1 MSKRRKTQ
9 QKPRRRMYE
18 GATISRLTSDWVT
31 SSTSADAEIDG
42 SLVRL
47 RNRARQLCR
56 DNPYARQAL
65 RAIAANVIGSG
76 VRMQAQVKM
85 QRGGRLDQG
94 VNDTI
99 ESAWAE
105 WCRPSTCHVAGQ
117 LSFNEIERLAVMS
130 MAESGEVLIR
140 MVPQAFGGGLTPL
153 ALEVIEA
160 DLLDEGKSFG
170 PDANGNEWRMGVHV
184 DQWGRPIEYSFRTR
198 HPGDL
203 TNGVGYQ
210 TREIPADEIIHLR
223 MTERP
228 GQTRGV
234 TWFAAAVKA
243 LHHLGGYQDAE
254 VIRARATA
262 SLMGFI
268 TTPEG
273 ELVGDDVVE
282 GERVSNFEPGV
293 FKYLNAGEQV
303 TVPDLGTPNT
313 NFESFMRAILR
324 SVSASIGVSYETVSR
339 DFSQSN
345 YSSSRLSLLED
356 RENWRL
362 IQGYMIEHLHRVV
375 FERWLGAAV
384 AVGTLNLPNYD
395 QLRSR
400 YQAVR
405 WFPRGWG
412 WVDPEKEVASYRAAV
427 RSGFMTQAQV
437 VAELGNDLNE
447 LMQARA
453 QELQLAQDLGLTL
466 DIDPGKVSA
475 AGLTQARPPGSI
487 IPQDPYM
494 QDDTQAVD
502 SLPAEAQTPADDSPA
517 S

>member
-1 MSKRRKTQ
+1 MMAKRCNSQ
-9 QKPRRRMYE
+9 LRRRMYE

-42 SLVRL
+42 SMVRL

-65 RAIAANVIGSG
+65 RAIAANVIGAG

-85 QRGGRLDQG
+85 QRGGRMDQG

-99 ESAWAE
+99 EAAWAD

-117 LSFNEIERLAVMS
+117 LSFNEIERLAVTA
-130 MAESGEVLIR
+130 MAESGEVFVR
-140 MVPQAFGGGLTPL
+140 MVPEPFGGGLTPL

-160 DLLDEGKSFG
+160 DLLDEGKTVG
-170 PDANGNEWRMGVHV
+170 PDAEGNEWRMGVRV
-184 DQWGRPIEYSFRTR
+184 DKWGRPINYAFRSR

-203 TNGVGYQ
+203 TNGVGWKII
-210 TREIPADEIIHLR
+210 EIPAAEIIHLKL
-223 MTERP
+223 TERP

-262 SLMGFI
+262 SLMGFV
-268 TTPEG
+268 TSPEG
-273 ELVGDDVVE
+273 ELAGDDVVE

-293 FKYLNAGEQV
+293 FKYLNPGE
-303 TVPDLGTPNT
+303 TVEVPQLGSPNT
-313 NFESFMRAILR
+313 NFETFMRAVLR
-324 SVSASIGVSYETVSR
+324 SVAASIGVSYETVSR
-339 DFSQSN
+339 DFSETN

-362 IQGYMIEHLHRVV
+362 IQNFMVTHLHRVV
-375 FERWLGAAV
+375 FERWLDAAA
-384 AVGTLNLPNYD
+384 AVGTVALPNYD

-412 WVDPEKEVASYRAAV
+412 WVDPENEVASYKDAV
-427 RSGFMTQAQV
+427 RCGFMTQAQV
-437 VAELGNDLNE
+437 VAELGGDLHE
-447 LMQARA
+447 LARA
-453 QELQLAQDLGLTL
+453 RAEEVQTANQLGLVFDT
-466 DIDPGKVSA
+466 DPAQVRRDGMK
-475 AGLTQARPPGSI
+475 QADQI
-487 IPQDPYM
+487 
-494 QDDTQAVD
+494 AVD
-502 SLPAEAQTPADDSPA
+502 NLPAEADTPANDSPA
-517 S
+517 T

>member
-1 MSKRRKTQ
+1 MAKRRKGKAVAATQ
-9 QKPRRRMYE
+9 PRRRMYE

-76 VRMQAQVKM
+76 VRMQAQVM
-85 QRGGRLDQG
+85 RQRGGRQDQN
-94 VNDTI
+94 VNDAI
-99 ESAWAE
+99 EAGWLE
-105 WCRPSTCHVAGQ
+105 WCRPGTCHVAGQ
-117 LSFNEIERLAVMS
+117 LAFNEIERLAVTA
-130 MAESGEVLIR
+130 MAESGEVFIR
-140 MVPQAFGGGLTPL
+140 LVPEAFGGGLTPL

-160 DLLDEGKSFG
+160 DLLDEGKTSG
-170 PDANGNEWRMGVHV
+170 PDADGNEWRMGVRV
-184 DQWGRPIEYSFRTR
+184 NKWGRPTSYAFRSR

-203 TNGVGYQ
+203 TNGVGWKII
-210 TREIPADEIIHLR
+210 EIPADEIIHLKI
-223 MTERP
+223 TERP

-268 TTPEG
+268 TNTEG
-273 ELVGDDVVE
+273 EVTGDDVVE
-282 GERVSNFEPGV
+282 NERVSNFEPGV
-293 FKYLNAGEQV
+293 FKYLNSGE
-303 TVPDLGTPNT
+303 TVEVPQLGSPNT
-313 NFESFMRAILR
+313 NFETFMRAVLR
-324 SVSASIGVSYETVSR
+324 SVAASIGVSYETVSR

-362 IQGYMIEHLHRVV
+362 IQNYMITHLHRVV
-375 FERWLGAAV
+375 FERWLDAAAAV
-384 AVGTLNLPNYD
+384 GAVALPNYD

-412 WVDPEKEVASYRAAV
+412 WVDPEKEVASYKDAV
-427 RSGFMTQAQV
+427 RCGFMTQAQV
-437 VAELGNDLNE
+437 VAELGSDLHE
-447 LMQARA
+447 LTRARA
-453 QELQLAQDLGLTL
+453 EEVKANNQLDLVFDTDPAQVRRDGM
-466 DIDPGKVSA
+466 K
-475 AGLTQARPPGSI
+475 QADQI
-487 IPQDPYM
+487 
-494 QDDTQAVD
+494 AVD
-502 SLPAEAQTPADDSPA
+502 SLPTEAEAPADGSPA
-517 S
+517 T

>member
-1 MSKRRKTQ
+1 MAKRRKTQ
-9 QKPRRRMYE
+9 PRRRMYE
-18 GATISRLTSDWVT
+18 GATISRLTNDWVT

-65 RAIAANVIGSG
+65 RAIAANVIGAG
-76 VRMQAQVKM
+76 VRMQAHVKM

-94 VNDTI
+94 VNDAI
-99 ESAWAE
+99 EAAWAD
-105 WCRPSTCHVAGQ
+105 WCRPTTCHVAGQ
-117 LSFNEIERLAVMS
+117 LSFHEVERLAVTA
-130 MAESGEVLIR
+130 MAESGEVFIR
-140 MVPQAFGGGLTPL
+140 LVPEAFGGGLTPL
-153 ALEVIEA
+153 ALEVIES
-160 DLLDEGKSFG
+160 DLLDEGKTSG
-170 PDANGNEWRMGVHV
+170 PDAQGNEWRMGVKV
-184 DQWGRPIEYSFRTR
+184 DRWGRPTSYAFRSR

-203 TNGVGYQ
+203 TNGVGW
-210 TREIPADEIIHLR
+210 RIIEIAADQIIHLR
-223 MTERP
+223 LTDRP

-262 SLMGFI
+262 SLMGFV
-268 TTPEG
+268 TSPEG
-273 ELVGDDVVE
+273 ELYGDDVVE

-293 FKYLNAGEQV
+293 FKYLDPGQQV
-303 TVPDLGTPNT
+303 TVPELGSPNT
-313 NFESFMRAILR
+313 NFESFMRAMLR
-324 SVSASIGVSYETVSR
+324 SVAASIGVSFETVSR

-375 FERWLGAAV
+375 FERWLDAAA
-384 AVGTLNLPNYD
+384 AVGTVSLPNYD

-400 YQAVR
+400 YQAVK

-437 VAELGNDLNE
+437 VAEQGGDLNE

-453 QELQLAQDLGLTL
+453 QELQLAQELGLTL

-475 AGLTQARPPGSI
+475 SGLTQAKPQGSI

-502 SLPAEAQTPADDSPA
+502 SLPAEADTSADDSA
-517 S
+517 AA

>member
-1 MSKRRKTQ
+1 MAKRRKPQ
-9 QKPRRRMYE
+9 PRRRMYE

-65 RAIAANVIGSG
+65 RAIAANVIGAG
-76 VRMQAQVKM
+76 VRMQGQVKM
-85 QRGGRLDQG
+85 QRGNRLDQAT
-94 VNDTI
+94 NDTI
-99 ESAWAE
+99 EAAWAD
-105 WCRPSTCHVAGQ
+105 WCRPATCHAAGQ
-117 LSFNEIERLAVMS
+117 LSWHEIERLAVTS
-130 MAESGEVLIR
+130 MAESGEVFVRL
-140 MVPQAFGGGLTPL
+140 VPEAFGNGLTPL
-153 ALEVIEA
+153 GLEVIEA
-160 DLLDEGKSFG
+160 DLLDEGKTAG
-170 PDANGNEWRMGVHV
+170 PDAQGNEWRMGVRV
-184 DQWGRPIEYSFRTR
+184 NQWGRPIEYAFRSR

-203 TNGVGYQ
+203 TNGVGYRQ
-210 TREIPADEIIHLR
+210 VMVPADQIIHLKL
-223 MTERP
+223 TERP

-262 SLMGFI
+262 SLMGFV
-268 TTPEG
+268 TSPEG
-273 ELVGDDVVE
+273 ELYGDGVVD

-293 FKYLNAGEQV
+293 FKYLDPGQEV

-313 NFESFMRAILR
+313 SFEPFMRAMLR
-324 SVSASIGVSYETVSR
+324 SVAASIGVSYETVSR
-339 DFSQSN
+339 DYSQSN

-362 IQGYMIEHLHRVV
+362 VQNYMIEHLHRVV
-375 FERWLGAAV
+375 YERWLDAAA
-384 AVGTLNLPNYD
+384 AVGTLLLPNYD

-412 WVDPEKEVASYRAAV
+412 WVDPEKEVQSYKAAV
-427 RSGFMTQAQV
+427 RCGFMTQAQV
-437 VAELGNDLNE
+437 VAEQGGDLNE
-447 LMQARA
+447 LMRARA
-453 QELQLAQDLGLTL
+453 EEVTMANDLGLVL
-466 DIDPGKVSA
+466 DTDPSKISD
-475 AGLTQARPPGSI
+475 AGMKQA
-487 IPQDPYM
+487 
-494 QDDTQAVD
+494 DTEAVD
-502 SLPAEAQTPADDSPA
+502 SLNPNPNPE
-517 S
+517 

>member
-1 MSKRRKTQ
+1 MAKRRKGKAAATQ
-9 QKPRRRMYE
+9 PRRRMYE

-76 VRMQAQVKM
+76 VRMQAQVM
-85 QRGGRLDQG
+85 RQRGGRQDQAI
-94 VNDTI
+94 NDAI
-99 ESAWAE
+99 EAGWLE
-105 WCRPSTCHVAGQ
+105 WCRPGTCHVAGQ
-117 LSFNEIERLAVMS
+117 LAFNEIERLAVTA
-130 MAESGEVLIR
+130 MAESGEVFIR
-140 MVPQAFGGGLTPL
+140 LVPEAFGGGLTPL

-160 DLLDEGKSFG
+160 DLLDEGKTSG
-170 PDANGNEWRMGVHV
+170 PDADGNEWRMGVRV
-184 DQWGRPIEYSFRTR
+184 NKWGRPTSYAFRSR

-203 TNGVGYQ
+203 TNGVGWKII
-210 TREIPADEIIHLR
+210 EIPADQIIHLKI
-223 MTERP
+223 TERP

-268 TTPEG
+268 TNTEG
-273 ELVGDDVVE
+273 EVTGDDVVE

-293 FKYLNAGEQV
+293 FKYLKPGE
-303 TVPDLGTPNT
+303 TVVVPQLGSPNT
-313 NFESFMRAILR
+313 NFETFMRAVLR
-324 SVSASIGVSYETVSR
+324 SVAASIGVSYETVSR

-362 IQGYMIEHLHRVV
+362 IQNYMITHLHRVV
-375 FERWLGAAV
+375 FERWLDAAAAV
-384 AVGTLNLPNYD
+384 GVVTLPNYD

-412 WVDPEKEVASYRAAV
+412 WVDPEKEVASYKDAV
-427 RSGFMTQAQV
+427 RCGFMTQAQV
-437 VAELGNDLNE
+437 VAELGSDLHE
-447 LMQARA
+447 LTRARA
-453 QELQLAQDLGLTL
+453 EEVKANNQLDLVFDTDPAQVRRDGM
-466 DIDPGKVSA
+466 K
-475 AGLTQARPPGSI
+475 QADQI
-487 IPQDPYM
+487 
-494 QDDTQAVD
+494 AVD
-502 SLPAEAQTPADDSPA
+502 SLPTEAEAPADGSPA
-517 S
+517 T

>member
-1 MSKRRKTQ
+1 MAKRRKPQ
-9 QKPRRRMYE
+9 PRRRMYE

-65 RAIAANVIGSG
+65 RAIAANVIGAG
-76 VRMQAQVKM
+76 VRMQAQVPM
-85 QRGGRLDQG
+85 QRGAGRLDQAT
-94 VNDTI
+94 NDAI
-99 ESAWAE
+99 EAAWAE
-105 WCRPSTCHVAGQ
+105 WCRPETCHVAGQ
-117 LSFNEIERLAVMS
+117 LSWHEIERLAVMS
-130 MAESGEVLIR
+130 MAESGEVFIR
-140 MVPQAFGGGLTPL
+140 LVPEAFGNGLTPL

-160 DLLDEGKSFG
+160 DLLDEGKTSG
-170 PDANGNEWRMGVHV
+170 PDAAGNEWRMGVNV
-184 DQWGRPIEYSFRTR
+184 NKWGRPIEYAFRSR

-203 TNGVGYQ
+203 TNGVGW
-210 TREIPADEIIHLR
+210 RLIMIPADQIIHLR
-223 MTERP
+223 LTERP

-262 SLMGFI
+262 SLMGFV
-268 TTPEG
+268 TSPEG
-273 ELVGDDVVE
+273 ELYGDDVVD

-293 FKYLNAGEQV
+293 FKYLDPGQQV
-303 TVPDLGTPNT
+303 TVPDLGSPNT
-313 NFESFMRAILR
+313 SFELFMRAMLR

-362 IQGYMIEHLHRVV
+362 IQSYITEHLHRVV
-375 FERWLGAAV
+375 YERWMDAAA
-384 AVGTLNLPNYD
+384 AVGTLTLPNYQ

-400 YQAVR
+400 YQTVR

-412 WVDPEKEVASYRAAV
+412 WVDPEKEVKAYKEAV
-427 RSGFMTQAQV
+427 RCGFATQAQI
-437 VAELGNDLNE
+437 VAETGNDLMD
-447 LMQARA
+447 LLRTRA
-453 QELQLAQDLGLTL
+453 QEVAMEEELGLVLNTN
-466 DIDPGKVSA
+466 PAKVSDS
-475 AGLTQARPPGSI
+475 GQSQTVHTLTGE
-487 IPQDPYM
+487 
-494 QDDTQAVD
+494 TQ
-502 SLPAEAQTPADDSPA
+502 SPA
-517 S
+517 NGDATA